1 MAREPYPMEIYP
13 GTFHLPA
20 FLTIKEQSTLLRSC
34 IEIGNQPA
42 GFYNPVVRGGR
53 YMSIKMVCLGRHWN
67 AKTYS
72 YEAIRSDYDG
82 LPVQE
87 LPEPLRDLARRIA
100 NAATMTI
107 NPDICLIN
115 LYPPTGRLG
124 LHQDKD
130 ESPET
135 IKAGVPVVSISLG
148 DSAKFLIGGLS
159 RKDPLKRII
168 LKSGDA
174 IAMGGPSRLRYH
186 GVSGLLERTAPEE
199 LRFKG
204 RLNLTFRQ
212 Y

>member
-1 MAREPYPMEIYP
+1 MEIYP
-13 GTFHLPA
+13 GTFHLPE
-20 FLTIKEQSTLLRSC
+20 FLTIDEQFALLRRC

-42 GFYNPVVRGGR
+42 GFYTPVVRGGR
-53 YMSIKMVCLGRHWN
+53 SMSIRMVCLGKHWN

-72 YEAIRSDYDG
+72 YEAFRSDYDG

-87 LPEPLRDLARRIA
+87 LPEALKDLARRVA
-100 NAATMTI
+100 SAAGMTI
-107 NPDICLIN
+107 DPDICLIN

-130 ESPET
+130 ESPKT
-135 IKAGVPVVSISLG
+135 INAGVPVVSISVG
-148 DSAKFLIGGLS
+148 DSAKFLIGGLK
-159 RKDPLKRII
+159 RKDLLKRIL

-186 GVSGLLERTAPEE
+186 GISGLLEETAPRE
-199 LRFKG
+199 LCFKG

-212 Y
+212 F